1 MAKIRY
7 EQNILEKESL
17 QKMETIN
24 DEVHLA
30 KERSRADAEFYKIQK
45 LAEANRLLLTKE
57 YLDLKK
63 IEAMS
68 VNNKVRTRLLS
79 SPSIITKISIYFL
92 RFILAQTFQICSS
105 VKRTLSRTLR
115 GRQRIYYPQLFYLWF
130 IKHFS
135 GWLWLK
141 RAYNVGSLRDAWL
154 MIEICILFS
163 ISLHEK
169 VLFIKQRKY
178 SSRDSV

>member
-1 MAKIRY
+1 MGMESEKTKLLISTQKQKVIEKDAETERKKAVIEAEKEAQVAKIRY

-68 VNNKVRTRLLS
+68 VNNKVYFG
-79 SPSIITKISIYFL
+79 PDIPNMFISEKD
-92 RFILAQTFQICSS
+92 A
-105 VKRTLSRTLR
+105 VKDT
-115 GRQRIYYPQLFYLWF
+115 QRMVVTE
-130 IKHFS
+130 K
-135 GWLWLK
+135 
-141 RAYNVGSLRDAWL
+141 SL
-154 MIEICILFS
+154 
-163 ISLHEK
+163 
-169 VLFIKQRKY
+169 
-178 SSRDSV
+178 

>member
-1 MAKIRY
+1 MSRTFWRRNLFRRWKPSMMRSTWQRRGAERTRSSIKYRNLPR
-7 EQNILEKESL
+7 QTDCFSL
-17 QKMETIN
+17 KN
-24 DEVHLA
+24 
-30 KERSRADAEFYKIQK
+30 
-45 LAEANRLLLTKE
+45 
-57 YLDLKK
+57 LDLKK

-115 GRQRIYYPQLFYLWF
+115 GRQRTYYPQLFYLWF

-154 MIEICILFS
+154 MIEICISVFDL
-163 ISLHEK
+163 IT
-169 VLFIKQRKY
+169 RKGFVHQVTEIFFPWFCL
-178 SSRDSV
+178 STLC

>member
-1 MAKIRY
+1 M
-7 EQNILEKESL
+7 EKESL

-92 RFILAQTFQICSS
+92 RFILAQTFNTA
-105 VKRTLSRTLR
+105 R
-115 GRQRIYYPQLFYLWF
+115 
-130 IKHFS
+130 HFCAK
-135 GWLWLK
+135 L
-141 RAYNVGSLRDAWL
+141 
-154 MIEICILFS
+154 C
-163 ISLHEK
+163 
-169 VLFIKQRKY
+169 
-178 SSRDSV
+178 

>member
-1 MAKIRY
+1 MGTKLLISTQKQKVIEKDAETERKKAVIEAEKEAQVAKIRY

-24 DEVHLA
+24 DEVHLE

-68 VNNKVRTRLLS
+68 VNNKVYFG
-79 SPSIITKISIYFL
+79 PDIPNMFISEKD
-92 RFILAQTFQICSS
+92 A
-105 VKRTLSRTLR
+105 VKDT
-115 GRQRIYYPQLFYLWF
+115 QRMVVTE
-130 IKHFS
+130 K
-135 GWLWLK
+135 
-141 RAYNVGSLRDAWL
+141 SL
-154 MIEICILFS
+154 
-163 ISLHEK
+163 
-169 VLFIKQRKY
+169 
-178 SSRDSV
+178 